1 MSRLL
6 DGVRAM
12 VTDRLYLSAVGI
24 LGVLVLTVAY
34 LFSSVLDR
42 PLTSSPRE
50 ITVTMSSTGG
60 LFEGSSVTYRGV
72 KIGRVTTIRPT
83 ADGVVATAVID
94 DADVPAD
101 SRVVVRSLSPVGEQY
116 LDFQPRSDGGPYLQD
131 GATLRASTS
140 DLPTTLG
147 STVVAVSKLL
157 GQIDDAKLK
166 SLLGELSTGLRG
178 TGQEIGRL
186 LDQAS
191 LLLGDLDAAFP
202 ETDRLLRN
210 SGPALRTISGNR
222 AELESFGS
230 SAVQLA
236 AFLRSYDPR
245 FRRLL
250 DRAPAQLR
258 QLDELVGQAAA
269 VLPDFLRLTISLGD
283 IVERRD
289 PAFRELLR
297 QYAPGLGTLTD
308 VVRDEKLFIQL
319 ITSKDDRCSYG
330 TPRRGPKDLEERAF
344 ATDGSCPAS
353 FPHLQRGAAHVP
365 RP

>member
-1 MSRLL
+1 MSRLSAGL
-6 DGVRAM
+6 RTA
-12 VTDRLYLSAVGI
+12 VTDRLYLSAIGI
-24 LGVLVLTVAY
+24 LVVLALTVAY

-42 PLTSSPRE
+42 PLTSSPTE
-50 ITVTMSSTGG
+50 VTVTMASTGG

-94 DADVPAD
+94 GAQVPAD

-116 LDFQPRSDGGPYLQD
+116 LDFQPSGEGGPYLQD
-131 GATLRASTS
+131 GATLTARTT

-157 GQIDDAKLK
+157 GQIDDVKLK

-191 LLLGDLDAAFP
+191 LLLGDLDKAYP
-202 ETDRLLRN
+202 QTDRLLRN
-210 SGPALRTISGNR
+210 AGPALRTITDNR
-222 AELESFGS
+222 ADLESFGS
-230 SAVQLA
+230 SAVRLA
-236 AFLRSYDPR
+236 AFLKSYDPQ

-250 DRAPAQLR
+250 DRAPGQLQ
-258 QLDELVGQAAA
+258 QLDQLVADADA
-269 VLPDFLRLTISLGD
+269 VLPDFLRVSVTLGD

-297 QYAPGLGTLTD
+297 QYAPGLRTLSD
-308 VVRDEKLFIQL
+308 VVRDKKLFIQL
-319 ITSKDDRCSYG
+319 IASKDDRCSYG
-330 TPRRGPKDLEERAF
+330 TPRRGPRDLGARSF

-353 FPHLQRGAAHVP
+353 FPHLQRGAAHAP